1 MWLINY
7 LIEKNVKFLLFNNV
21 KDINTQEQ
29 NPVIKSE
36 ADLDKLNNKV
46 ENINKNILELNLK
59 NLNLQKNYEKK
70 RNMYYIIITLIIL
83 FIFINLYIIKN
94 NKLESLLTINIILV
108 VVILLTKFFTL
119 IKKSYQT
126 LVKDL
131 NN

>member
-1 MWLINY
+1 M
-7 LIEKNVKFLLFNNV
+7 

-36 ADLDKLNNKV
+36 ADLEKLNNKV